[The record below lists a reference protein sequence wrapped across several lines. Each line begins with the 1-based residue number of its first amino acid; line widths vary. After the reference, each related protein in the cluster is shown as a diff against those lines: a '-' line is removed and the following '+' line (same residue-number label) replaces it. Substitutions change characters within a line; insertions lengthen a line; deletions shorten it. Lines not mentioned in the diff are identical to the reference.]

1 MRQVHNWMIH
11 TEFINTI
18 SWNRTSFFNLKRI
31 KGLYKV
37 VSILVKVNALNITE
51 QCIIKSSLSKSDT
64 NLIYI

>member
-37 VSILVKVNALNITE
+37 VSILV
-51 QCIIKSSLSKSDT
+51 
-64 NLIYI
+64 